1 MKFPTTNHTHF
12 LLRTLICSI
21 LFQISATHAIAAGAS
36 VGSRISKNSTSKKQ
50 KNERA
55 EKLFKDG
62 NKLMEFENYE
72 QAARRFAAAAKAWPQ
87 FAEAHSN
94 LGYCYRKQK
103 KYDEAIASYLKA
115 IEIKPKLAEARE
127 YLAEAYAELAADYR
141 RKALEQLKA
150 LNDIDPEEAS
160 EVEKF
165 MQNLNI

>member
-1 MKFPTTNHTHF
+1 MKFHAHTHA
-12 LLRTLICSI
+12 LLQTLICSF
-21 LFQISATHAIAAGAS
+21 LFQISADHAIAAGAS
-36 VGSRISKNSTSKKQ
+36 TPPRVKQ
-50 KNERA
+50 NTTVQQRKNERA

-72 QAARRFAAAAKAWPQ
+72 QAARRFSAAVRAWPK

-141 RKALEQLKA
+141 RKALQELEILKK
-150 LNDIDPEEAS
+150 LDPEEAG

-165 MQNLNI
+165 IQNLDL

>member
-1 MKFPTTNHTHF
+1 MKFHAPTHA
-12 LLRTLICSI
+12 LLRTLICSF
-21 LFQISATHAIAAGAS
+21 LFQISADHAIAAGAS
-36 VGSRISKNSTSKKQ
+36 SPPRDTQKSATVQQR

-72 QAARRFAAAAKAWPQ
+72 QAARRFAAAVRAWPK

-103 KYDEAIASYLKA
+103 KYDKAIASYLKA

-141 RKALEQLKA
+141 RKALQELEILKK
-150 LNDIDPEEAS
+150 LDPEEAK

-165 MQNLNI
+165 MQNLDL